1 MKTKFITLLLFFIV
15 LKTNA
20 QAQDNSAIKFSITPA
35 FYDNLD
41 INHKAIPHLKSS
53 STFCGEFE
61 VRYYQPIKKGYGLNI
76 GVGLGLVPYNINFDF
91 EMPETYTFYHEEYYD
106 GRIELEDAPYVNA
119 LYLFPISI
127 QKSISKSHTT
137 SYIIELGMK
146 LNKTVFKEWGV
157 TTRLLHRNHDNEI
170 EPVFITSQ
178 ESITNNFFSYFIKL
192 GLIKGNKIGDSF
204 HINLVANMSAT
215 DIMKGHYEFRHLGY
229 ESYGNTSQKLS
240 YIGLELCYGL
250 SLFQKK

>member
-20 QAQDNSAIKFSITPA
+20 QAQDKSAIKFSITPA

-91 EMPETYTFYHEEYYD
+91 EMPETYTFYPEEYPNA
-106 GRIELEDAPYVNA
+106 RIDLITTEYLNA

-127 QKSISKSHTT
+127 QKSISKSPNLKYT
-137 SYIIELGMK
+137 IEFGTK
-146 LNKTVFKEWGV
+146 LNKTVFNEWEIII
-157 TTRLLHRNHDNEI
+157 TNLDINENNQY
-170 EPVFITSQ
+170 EDVFINSQ
-178 ESITNNFFSYFIKL
+178 ESITNNFFSYFIKV